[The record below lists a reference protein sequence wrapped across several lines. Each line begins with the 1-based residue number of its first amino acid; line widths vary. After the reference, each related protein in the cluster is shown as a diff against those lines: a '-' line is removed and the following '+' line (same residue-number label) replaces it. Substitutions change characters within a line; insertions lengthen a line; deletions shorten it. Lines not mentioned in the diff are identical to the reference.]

1 MINKIL
7 LIISIFLMLI
17 AIFKI
22 ILNFLKT
29 KNIKIDNLTGF
40 DLAKELTLNYDEINI
55 VESNEVSIS
64 KYNLKRKII
73 RFTNKD
79 YNYND
84 IFTLSKSS
92 LLSGYSLA
100 NLNKD
105 KNLTLLS
112 NIFPSI
118 DYLNKSA
125 LISLII
131 SILTNQK
138 GDAKIGIILLIII
151 LIYQY
156 LINEINN
163 TSIELAKKP
172 LKKILSKQNYLLLQE
187 TQNSFMTLNKISFI
201 VTLILLLREILIII
215 Y

>member
-172 LKKILSKQNYLLLQE
+172 LKKILSKQNYILLQE